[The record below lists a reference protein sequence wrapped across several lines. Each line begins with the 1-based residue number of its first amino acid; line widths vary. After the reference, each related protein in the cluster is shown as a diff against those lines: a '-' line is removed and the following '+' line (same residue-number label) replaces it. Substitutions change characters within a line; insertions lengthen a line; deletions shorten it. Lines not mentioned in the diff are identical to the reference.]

1 MARLHTRKHGKSKSR
16 KPAPA
21 DVRSDA
27 DVAKV
32 EKAILD
38 YSKQGIS
45 GAMIGQK
52 VKEKHGAG
60 YLKPLLG
67 MRLNQFL
74 AGKGV
79 QKSIPDDLM
88 ALMRK
93 AVGMHKHLGANH
105 RDVYG
110 RIRLI
115 RVEAKIWRLSKYYR
129 GSGKLPVDW
138 KYDPKQA
145 ALIIK
150 KE

>member
-1 MARLHTRKHGKSKSR
+1 MARLHTRKHGKAKSR
-16 KPAPA
+16 KPA
-21 DVRSDA
+21 DA
-27 DVAKV
+27 DIRQEADRATV

-38 YSKQGIS
+38 YSKQGMN
-45 GAMIGQK
+45 AAAIGQN
-52 VKEKHGAG
+52 VKEKHGAS

-67 MRLNQFL
+67 KRLNQFL
-74 AGKGV
+74 SDSGV
-79 QKSIPDDLM
+79 KKQIPDDLM

-93 AVGMHKHLGANH
+93 AVGMHKHLGENR

-115 RVEAKIWRLSKYYR
+115 RVEAKIGRLSKYYR
-129 GSGKLPVDW
+129 GTGRLPADW
-138 KYDPKQA
+138 KYDPAQA

>member
-16 KPAPA
+16 KPTLA
-21 DVRSDA
+21 DAKLDA
-27 DVAKV
+27 DKAKV
-32 EKAILD
+32 EKAILEC
-38 YSKQGIS
+38 SKQGMD
-45 GAMIGQK
+45 GAAIGRE

-67 MRLNQFL
+67 MRLDKFL
-74 AGKGV
+74 SSKGV
-79 QKSIPDDLM
+79 EKKIPDDLM

-110 RIRLI
+110 KLRLA
-115 RVEAKIWRLSKYYR
+115 RVEAKIGRLSKYYR
-129 GSGKLPVDW
+129 NEGRLPVDW
-138 KYDPKQA
+138 KYNPAQA
-145 ALIIK
+145 ALMIK

>member
-1 MARLHTRKHGKSKSR
+1 MARLHTRKHGKAKSR
-16 KPAPA
+16 KPAAA
-21 DVRSDA
+21 DITNEADRS
-27 DVAKV
+27 KV

-45 GAMIGQK
+45 GAMIGQN

-67 MRLNQFL
+67 KRLGQFL
-74 AGKGV
+74 AEKGV
-79 QKSIPDDLM
+79 QKAIPDDMM

-115 RVEAKIWRLSKYYR
+115 RVEAKIGRLSKYYR
-129 GSGKLPVDW
+129 DSGKLPADW

-145 ALIIK
+145 ALMIK